1 MKDAGDGGGIGE
13 PVQCLPAPPAQT
25 PDHTGGGRRRKRS
38 DQQQGD
44 EADGKKWAEQIDA
57 DCRSRFDR
65 CCQKVSAHCS
75 IQRRDAIEKDVGG
88 SVQYTVEEPK
98 KAQHPAELH
107 HGMPACEPSKRC
119 DRQREA
125 EKAQR
130 PVPCASDDS
139 VEVDNVA
146 LAGESIPEQQCQ
158 RAEARGE
165 N

>member
-1 MKDAGDGGGIGE
+1 
-13 PVQCLPAPPAQT
+13 
-25 PDHTGGGRRRKRS
+25 
-38 DQQQGD
+38 
-44 EADGKKWAEQIDA
+44 
-57 DCRSRFDR
+57 
-65 CCQKVSAHCS
+65 VSADRG
-75 IQRRDAIEKDVGG
+75 IQRRDAIKKDIGG
-88 SVQYTVEEPK
+88 CMHYTVEEAQ

-107 HGMPACEPSKRC
+107 QGMPACEPPNRC

-139 VEVDNVA
+139 VKVYSVA
-146 LAGESIPEQQCQ
+146 LSGDGIPKQQCY